1 VRGSLLLGS
10 SLNLKLS
17 TDFIAVKLQTVYTRN
32 MANNETQTKSTRALA
47 ARLVFAA
54 LKILKEN
61 AGEMRGKQV
70 LEEVEK
76 RVPLGEWEKERYEK
90 SGYIRWRSVLH
101 FFTIDLIHAGFL
113 IKKKGVWF
121 LTPEGDSA
129 LKLGEDELLD
139 TAQKKYREW
148 RLKNPRQAEVPETE
162 IAIVEESAK
171 EEEISADEIEE
182 SAREQIENYINKKNP
197 YEFQDLAAAL
207 LRGMGYFTPFVAPV
221 GKDGGVD
228 IVAYRDP
235 LGTLSPRIKVQIK
248 HRESSATVSEVRQ
261 LMGLLG
267 KDGDVG
273 IFISSGGFTPDAKTT
288 ARNANVHVELVD
300 LPRFVTLWQEF
311 YQKLTD
317 EDKTKLPLFPIY
329 LLATTV

>member
-1 VRGSLLLGS
+1 
-10 SLNLKLS
+10 
-17 TDFIAVKLQTVYTRN
+17 
-32 MANNETQTKSTRALA
+32 MANNEIQPQKVRPLA
-47 ARLVFAA
+47 ARLIFAA

-61 AGEMRGKQV
+61 GGEMRGKQV
-70 LEEVEK
+70 IEEVEK
-76 RVPLGEWEKERYEK
+76 RVQLGEWEKHRYEK

-101 FFTIDLIHAGFL
+101 FYTIDLIKAGFL
-113 IKKKGVWF
+113 IKKKGIWF

-129 LKLGEDELLD
+129 LKLGESALLD
-139 TAQKKYREW
+139 TATKAYREW
-148 RLKNPRQAEVPETE
+148 RLKNPRQAEVPETD
-162 IAIVEESAK
+162 IAIVEETAK
-171 EEEISADEIEE
+171 EEDISADEIEQ
-182 SAREQIENYINKKNP
+182 SAYDQIENYINKKTP

-207 LRGMGYFTPFVAPV
+207 LRGMGYFTPFVAPA

-235 LGTLSPRIKVQIK
+235 LGTSSPRIKVQIK
-248 HRESSATVSEVRQ
+248 HREASATVQEVRQ
-261 LMGLLG
+261 LMGLLQ

-288 ARNANVHVELVD
+288 ARNSNVHVELVD
-300 LPRFVTLWQEF
+300 LPRFVALWQEF

-329 LLATTV
+329 LLATAP

>member
-1 VRGSLLLGS
+1 
-10 SLNLKLS
+10 
-17 TDFIAVKLQTVYTRN
+17 

-90 SGYIRWRSVLH
+90 TGYIRWRSVLH
-101 FFTIDLIHAGFL
+101 FFTIDLIKAGFL

-129 LKLGEDELLD
+129 LKLGEDGLLN

-148 RLKNPRQAEVPETE
+148 RLKNPRQAEIPETE

-207 LRGMGYFTPFVAPV
+207 LRGMGYFTPFVAPA

-261 LMGLLG
+261 LMGLLQ

-300 LPRFVTLWQEF
+300 LPRFVALWQEF

-329 LLATTV
+329 LLATAS

>member
-1 VRGSLLLGS
+1 
-10 SLNLKLS
+10 LS
-17 TDFIAVKLQTVYTRN
+17 PFVFIAGEFQTVYMKL
-32 MANNETQTKSTRALA
+32 MANNEIQPQKVRPLA
-47 ARLVFAA
+47 ARLIFAA
-54 LKILKEN
+54 LKILKESG
-61 AGEMRGKQV
+61 GEMRGKQV

-76 RVPLGEWEKERYEK
+76 RVQLGEWEKHRYEK

-101 FFTIDLIHAGFL
+101 FYTIDLIKAGFL
-113 IKKKGVWF
+113 IKKKGIWF

-129 LKLGEDELLD
+129 LKLGESALLD
-139 TAQKKYREW
+139 AATKAYREW

-162 IAIVEESAK
+162 IAVVEEAAK
-171 EEEISADEIEE
+171 EEEVAADEIEQ
-182 SAREQIENYINKKNP
+182 SAYEQIENFINKKNP

-207 LRGMGYFTPFVAPV
+207 LRGMGYFTPFVAPA

-235 LGTLSPRIKVQIK
+235 LGTSSPRIKVQIK
-248 HRESSATVSEVRQ
+248 HRESSATVQEVRQ
-261 LMGLLG
+261 LMGLLQ

-288 ARNANVHVELVD
+288 ARNSNVHVELVD
-300 LPRFVTLWQEF
+300 LPRFITLWQEF

-329 LLATTV
+329 LLATTT